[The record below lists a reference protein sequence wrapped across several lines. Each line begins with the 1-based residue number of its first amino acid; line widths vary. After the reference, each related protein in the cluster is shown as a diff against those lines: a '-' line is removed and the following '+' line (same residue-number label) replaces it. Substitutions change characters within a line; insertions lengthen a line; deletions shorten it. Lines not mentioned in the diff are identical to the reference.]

1 MKIFQ
6 FFDAFGCLFRKKS
19 ISRHIN
25 IGTIEMVSQY
35 NVELQPY
42 LYCIRPRKH
51 CSHIKKMSRL
61 TDF

>member
-25 IGTIEMVSQY
+25 IGTIEMALNTMLKYSLIIIFFDHGNAVHTLKKCQY
-35 NVELQPY
+35 
-42 LYCIRPRKH
+42 
-51 CSHIKKMSRL
+51 
-61 TDF
+61 